1 MHHLPLFEYRVN
13 TVIGAMVLGYHVDVS
28 ELGCAET
35 MDAIRIIVV
44 EDEPLFLDLLV
55 GAIIARIPIATVVA
69 KFTTAEE
76 CLAQVNS
83 LEADVLLTDID
94 LGPGATGVNLA
105 VELRER
111 AIVRGV
117 VLLSNLA
124 LPNVIPAVPE
134 SVAGGWAY
142 LLKTS
147 ASNINQVGRAILAAA
162 RGDVLLDETLI
173 GTLAPSEPSP
183 LDSLT
188 PRQFEVLAHMASGQS
203 NKSIAAILGLT
214 PRTIESVV
222 SQIIENLGLRDGAE
236 GLNPRVSSI
245 LMYLQHVVPQ
255 GHGGSRPP
263 ATK

>member
-1 MHHLPLFEYRVN
+1 M
-13 TVIGAMVLGYHVDVS
+13 ALGYHVDVS
-28 ELGCAET
+28 EGASAKT

-55 GAIIARIPIATVVA
+55 GAIIARIPIVTVVA
-69 KFTTAEE
+69 KFTNAEE
-76 CLAQVNS
+76 CLAQANS

-94 LGPGATGVNLA
+94 LGAGTTGVNLA

-111 AIVRGV
+111 SIVQGV
-117 VLLSNLA
+117 VLLSNLS

-162 RGDVLLDETLI
+162 RGEVLLDEALI

-214 PRTIESVV
+214 PRTVESVV

-245 LMYLQHVVPQ
+245 LMYLEHVVPQ
-255 GHGGSRPP
+255 GQGNARPLG
-263 ATK
+263 TK